1 MRERRTSCVGARL
14 HRRRLWGSIGLA
26 AAAGE
31 RRGAGDRTGG
41 AEPPIAC
48 NSLVWAGAHDWTND
62 ATPIP
67 GADQVIVHQFIDTV
81 VHDSFWVQAV
91 TVPTTAG
98 TPVTVSDTGLVNDRW
113 SLVAVEILG
122 ANP

>member
-1 MRERRTSCVGARL
+1 M
-14 HRRRLWGSIGLA
+14 
-26 AAAGE
+26 
-31 RRGAGDRTGG
+31 
-41 AEPPIAC
+41 
-48 NSLVWAGAHDWTND
+48 
-62 ATPIP
+62 
-67 GADQVIVHQFIDTV
+67 HQFIDTV

-91 TVPTTAG
+91 TAPTTAG